1 MDPFASKSAVPLM
14 PPRRPAA
21 SVRLAVI
28 PGDGVGPEV
37 IEQAL
42 RVLHAV
48 EEATGHRFDTVTFPW
63 SAEYYLRTGHV
74 APPGFLDTL
83 RGFDAILLG
92 AMGDPRVPDPVTVAL
107 VLQIR
112 KGFDLY
118 VNLRP
123 VWRLPG
129 APSPLARV
137 AALDI
142 LFVRENT
149 EGEYADAGGR
159 LNAGR
164 PEELALHTAVFT
176 RRGIER
182 VAVYAFEQARRRRRR
197 VTSVSKNNA
206 LPHTFGLWDEVV
218 QEVARRYPDVSF
230 ETVLVDAMAY
240 HLVRQPERFDVVV
253 ASNLFGDILTDLGA
267 ALQGGLGLAA
277 SANFNPNGP
286 YPGMFEPVHGSAP
299 DIAGQGIA
307 NPIGAIGSVALML
320 EYLEDRGRLAG
331 GRWIAQAVSR
341 ALAEVVQDGPR
352 TPDLGGTAT
361 TAEVGNAVAQR
372 VIRLV
377 AEGVR

>member
-1 MDPFASKSAVPLM
+1 MQSTAPKQTVQPVQ
-14 PPRRPAA
+14 PAQPVHP
-21 SVRLAVI
+21 VRLAVI

-42 RVLHAV
+42 RVLQAI
-48 EEATGHRFDTVTFPW
+48 EEATGHRFHTVTFPW
-63 SAEYYLRTGHV
+63 SSEHYLQTGHV

-92 AMGDPRVPDPVTVAL
+92 AMGDPRVPDPISVGL

-123 VWRLPG
+123 VRRLSG
-129 APSPLARV
+129 APSPLAHAPTV
-137 AALDI
+137 DI

-149 EGEYADAGGR
+149 EGEYSDAGGR
-159 LNAGR
+159 LNAGH
-164 PEELALHTAVFT
+164 PDELALHTAVFT

-182 VAVYAFEQARRRRRR
+182 IAVFAFEQARHRRRI
-197 VTSVSKNNA
+197 VTSVSKGNA

-218 QEVARRYPDVSF
+218 RDVARHFPDVRL

-277 SANFNPNGP
+277 SANINPAGP

-299 DIAGQGIA
+299 DIAGRGIA
-307 NPIGAIGSVALML
+307 NPIGAIWSAALML
-320 EYLEDRGRLAG
+320 DYLKDRGRLPNGDRLAG
-331 GRWIAQAVSR
+331 AVLQAIADVLR
-341 ALAEVVQDGPR
+341 EGPH

-361 TAEVGNAVAQR
+361 TREVGEAVVRQLA
-372 VIRLV
+372 RLL
-377 AEGVR
+377 